1 MTSRS
6 DNAPPAG
13 EESGPAPGPMPDDE
27 AAMWAK
33 AAEGLQPPAMLVR
46 ALEHQKSVI
55 STVATVGTLLAGL
68 GGVTAAITAGRG
80 SQLVLLLTTVVSA
93 LAGSAVVT
101 ALAARRPTFDEINT
115 HDLLEVRD
123 YHLRE
128 LDRRRTPLRLSSGL
142 LISAAVLAVLV
153 ALVAGGQT
161 LLADGPRNLASL
173 STTVGAKGT
182 VTVTLGGAVDR
193 LGPDEHVRVQVTDGQ
208 GEGPLVDQTVHPD
221 GTGTATLSAAAV
233 VPAGSTSVTATVQVH
248 GADGQPTTTYELSA
262 THPPPPDDAAVTT
275 QE

>member
-6 DNAPPAG
+6 DNARPAG
-13 EESGPAPGPMPDDE
+13 EGAGQAPGPMSDDE
-27 AAMWAK
+27 ATMWAK

-80 SQLVLLLTTVVSA
+80 SSGDGSQLVLLLTTVVSA

-101 ALAARRPTFDEINT
+101 ALA
-115 HDLLEVRD
+115 
-123 YHLRE
+123 
-128 LDRRRTPLRLSSGL
+128 
-142 LISAAVLAVLV
+142 VLV
-153 ALVAGGQT
+153 ALIAGVQT

-248 GADGQPTTTYELSA
+248 GGDGQPTTTYELGA